1 MECAHNGVAQVAERE
16 EEAGQLSHSTQSAD
30 AIFSHVTNM
39 LGNIIWKRAIETQF
53 CSDAEQS
60 TTHPAISIL
69 DTLASPSLC

>member
-39 LGNIIWKRAIETQF
+39 LGNIIWKRAIET
-53 CSDAEQS
+53 
-60 TTHPAISIL
+60 
-69 DTLASPSLC
+69 

>member
-39 LGNIIWKRAIETQF
+39 LGNII
-53 CSDAEQS
+53 
-60 TTHPAISIL
+60 
-69 DTLASPSLC
+69 